1 MFPLI
6 DEDRHVKRGSLSILT
21 IPRLPTPTR
30 KPLTLLNLLA
40 FAKET
45 TATFHKLAQDLAD
58 QAGIKGYCSSLV
70 SKLWAIEEWLSQLKD
85 LIEADIKK
93 RYRLL
98 YYLEQLFSVS
108 AFHVPYII
116 PNIIRHEHVQT
127 PL

>member
-45 TATFHKLAQDLAD
+45 TATFHKLAQDLVD
-58 QAGIKGYCSSLV
+58 QASIKGYCSLLV
-70 SKLWAIEEWLSQLKD
+70 LKLWAIEE
-85 LIEADIKK
+85 
-93 RYRLL
+93 
-98 YYLEQLFSVS
+98 
-108 AFHVPYII
+108 
-116 PNIIRHEHVQT
+116 
-127 PL
+127 